1 MEQSASA
8 TDMAQTATGIEIE
21 ARVRATILIGLL
33 VILVQAIRA
42 LRLAWLQRDF

>member
-1 MEQSASA
+1 MERTASA
-8 TDMAQTATGIEIE
+8 TDMVQTANGLEIE

-42 LRLAWLQRDF
+42 LRQAWLQRDF

>member
-1 MEQSASA
+1 MERTATA

-42 LRLAWLQRDF
+42 LRQAWMQKDP